1 MRLDCVLSSTSSMLA
16 CIAWRQTGYP
26 RQWIG
31 QSGNLKSYGI
41 SYGRKDYLR
50 EATPEFTITVGPV
63 WPVINSMIREQG
75 AELLVLGTHA
85 RSGLPKFVL
94 GSVAESAFREAKCAV
109 MTVGPHARKGRGSG
123 DPPEHLL
130 VPTDL
135 SFESS
140 NALRYGVSLATA
152 IGSHVTLLNVLSRNG
167 HSHPEQEMRK
177 HLAESINEHAR
188 STTMVSRRAEYGSP
202 ASTILAVAGQLDSE
216 LIVMGLEAWSDRP
229 TPMWRTA
236 YEIVLRARC
245 PVLSMRTPA
254 RTASDA

>member
-1 MRLDCVLSSTSSMLA
+1 
-16 CIAWRQTGYP
+16 
-26 RQWIG
+26 
-31 QSGNLKSYGI
+31 
-41 SYGRKDYLR
+41 
-50 EATPEFTITVGPV
+50 
-63 WPVINSMIREQG
+63 MIREQG

-123 DPPEHLL
+123 APPEHLL

-152 IGSHVTLLNVLSRNG
+152 IGGDVTLLNVQSRNSYSFAA
-167 HSHPEQEMRK
+167 HEVKEP
-177 HLAESINEHAR
+177 LAESIDEHAR
-188 STTMVSRRAEYGSP
+188 ATTTVFRRAEYGSP

-229 TPMWRTA
+229 TPMWLTE

-254 RTASDA
+254 PSDA